1 MGDFRKLRA
10 WQEAKQL
17 AWLSKAALGRLP
29 DCERYGLV
37 DQWRRCSYSVALNIA
52 EGSAS
57 SSARGFRRYL
67 GYAHA
72 SLHELQA
79 ILELVIAQGYLTPED
94 LSQVETSRA
103 NCARM
108 VHGLMRQVA
117 KSG

>member
-10 WQEAKQL
+10 WHEAKRL
-17 AWLSKAALGRLP
+17 AWLSKTAMRRLP
-29 DCERYGLV
+29 DCERFSLM

-57 SSARGFRRYL
+57 SSVRGFRRYL

-79 ILELVIAQGYLTPED
+79 ILELAISQGYLTLEEV
-94 LSQVETSRA
+94 SEVEASRS

-108 VHGLMRQVA
+108 VHGLMQNLG
-117 KSG
+117 KSS